1 MLKEFS
7 NRINE
12 IILKAENLALNAKHM
27 YVFPIHLAKV
37 LLQNPS
43 KNINSILE
51 NINGKQ
57 EKIINELDQ
66 KFKKIPQITSEINQ
80 VIYDKDCQK
89 LLQNSL
95 KFSRENGDKFLT
107 EEYLL
112 LGLACFENDVSKILI
127 SNGLCKSFIEKQI
140 IKLRKGKKAMSL
152 SAESSF
158 DALNKYAI
166 DIKEVSK

>member
-95 KFSRENGDKFLT
+95 KFSRENGDKF
-107 EEYLL
+107 
-112 LGLACFENDVSKILI
+112 
-127 SNGLCKSFIEKQI
+127 
-140 IKLRKGKKAMSL
+140 
-152 SAESSF
+152 
-158 DALNKYAI
+158 
-166 DIKEVSK
+166 